1 MKYCTKC
8 GAELFDE
15 AVVCIRCGNLVSGAA
30 QGFTRPTATQANQT
44 PTAQQ
49 VPASQAPQ
57 ANQAHAP
64 QANQAYAP
72 QENRMYAPQP
82 NQMYAPQASVMPAAP
97 QKKGPSAFLLASDF
111 IYKIMLCLS
120 LFFSALCIGL
130 GEVKTELS
138 TSSRSTL
145 GFKADSVFTT
155 SEGFA
160 VLGVLF
166 SFITLIFGVASCIAT
181 LAGGHKVERVL
192 SGISKLIVG
201 IFLLLGAFMLL
212 GNS

>member
-15 AVVCIRCGNLVSGAA
+15 AVVCIRCGNLVSGTA
-30 QGFTRPTATQANQT
+30 QGFTRPTATQANQA

-49 VPASQAPQ
+49 APATQ
-57 ANQAHAP
+57 AP

-72 QENRMYAPQP
+72 QANRMYAPQA
-82 NQMYAPQASVMPAAP
+82 NQMYAPQANRMYVPQANMMPAAP
-97 QKKGPSAFLLASDF
+97 KRKGPSAFLLASDF

-130 GEVKTELS
+130 GKVKTELV

-145 GFKADSVFTT
+145 GFKATSVFAT
-155 SEGFA
+155 SESFA
-160 VLGVLF
+160 IFGVLF
-166 SFITLIFGVASCIAT
+166 SFITLIFGVTSCIAT

-201 IFLLLGAFMLL
+201 IFLLLGTFMLL